1 MERLIVWFLALAL
14 IFVPATARAQE
25 TPEPS
30 PGGQVTF
37 IKEGD
42 PAPFDGTLYDQL
54 ASAELI
60 VRLESEEEACEI
72 EIDRAVGANDVEWQL
87 RYDQLDARYKI
98 STETYDA
105 KVAARDDMLA
115 LQDEQLEKLRKPKSE
130 LIFAGGVVAGIGLTV
145 LAGWAI
151 GQAANAPSN

>member
-1 MERLIVWFLALAL
+1 MEKLIAWFLALAL
-14 IFVPATARAQE
+14 ILVPVTANAQE
-25 TPEPS
+25 DLDPA

-37 IKEGD
+37 IEEGE
-42 PAPFDGTLYDQL
+42 PAPFDGTLYDRL

-60 VRLESEEEACEI
+60 VRLETEDEACEI
-72 EIDRAVGANDVEWQL
+72 EIDRAVGENDVTWQL

-98 STETYDA
+98 STETYEA
-105 KVAARDDMLA
+105 KVSTRDDMLE
-115 LQDEQLEKLRKPKSE
+115 LQDEQLEKLRNPRTE
-130 LIFAGGVVAGIGLTV
+130 LVFAGGVVAGIGLTV

>member
-14 IFVPATARAQE
+14 IMVPVTASAQE
-25 TPEPS
+25 DSGVAT
-30 PGGQVTF
+30 GGQITF
-37 IKEGD
+37 VEEGD
-42 PAPFDGTLYDQL
+42 PAPFAGTLYDHI

-60 VRLESEEEACEI
+60 VRLETEKKACNI
-72 EIDRAVGANDVEWQL
+72 EIDRAVDANNVTWQL

-105 KVAARDDMLA
+105 KVAARDDMLN
-115 LQDEQLEKLRKPKSE
+115 LQDAQLEKLRNPRSE
-130 LIFAGGVVAGIGLTV
+130 FVFAGGVVAGIGLTV

>member
-1 MERLIVWFLALAL
+1 MEKLIAWFLALAL
-14 IFVPATARAQE
+14 ILVPVTAHGQE
-25 TPEPS
+25 TPDAP

-37 IKEGD
+37 VEEGD
-42 PAPFDGTLYDQL
+42 PAPFDGTLYDRL

-60 VRLESEEEACEI
+60 VRLESEGESCEI
-72 EIDRAVGANDVEWQL
+72 EIDRAVGANDVAWQL

-105 KVAARDDMLA
+105 KVAARDDMLS
-115 LQDEQLEKLRKPKSE
+115 LQDEQLEKLRNPKSE
-130 LIFAGGVVAGIGLTV
+130 LVFAGGVVAGIGLTV